1 MVQGAFH
8 VLRPEDLQLTP
19 RFFSAFGLQANKKF
33 VGVPKIFVSWH
44 VKHEAMYIVDD
55 VK

>member
-8 VLRPEDLQLTP
+8 VLRP
-19 RFFSAFGLQANKKF
+19 KF
-33 VGVPKIFVSWH
+33 VGVLKIFVSWH